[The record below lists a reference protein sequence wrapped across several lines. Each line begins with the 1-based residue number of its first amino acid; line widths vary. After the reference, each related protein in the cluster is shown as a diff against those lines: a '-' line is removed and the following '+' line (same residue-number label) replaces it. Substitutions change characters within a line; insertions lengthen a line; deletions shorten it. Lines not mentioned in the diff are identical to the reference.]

1 MKLVIAII
9 QPARIEAV
17 KESLNQA
24 EVYRMTVMDVQG
36 YGQQGGFTEVFRGQ
50 EFEVL
55 LRRKIMLLI
64 AVNDDFVQRAVDAI
78 TGGARNGTGG
88 AIGDGKI
95 FVLDLENCFRI
106 RTSEAGAVAI

>member
-1 MKLVIAII
+1 MKLIIAII

-17 KESLNQA
+17 KEALNKA

-50 EFEVL
+50 EFEVS
-55 LRRKIMLLI
+55 LRRKVMLLI
-64 AVNDDFVQRAVDAI
+64 AVNEEFVEKTIGAI
-78 TGGARNGTGG
+78 SGAARNGTEG

-95 FVLDLENCFRI
+95 FVVDLEQCVRI
-106 RTSEAGAVAI
+106 RTEETGAIAV